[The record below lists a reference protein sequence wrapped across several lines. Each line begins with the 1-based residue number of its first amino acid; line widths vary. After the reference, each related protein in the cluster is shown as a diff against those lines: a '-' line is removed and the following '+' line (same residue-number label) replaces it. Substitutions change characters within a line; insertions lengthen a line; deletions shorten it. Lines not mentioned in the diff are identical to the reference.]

1 MTAKQG
7 VNKDG
12 VNTGVNTKTRCGH
25 WCGQQNDSAK
35 HYSAVNYAA
44 KTGFLVRKEMVRSEV
59 RNESRVPEREII
71 AANAEMQARAEK
83 LYLAINADI
92 EKQKQKRKS
101 KERPN

>member
-12 VNTGVNTKTRCGH
+12 VNSGVNTKTRCGH

-59 RNESRVPEREII
+59 RSESMKMDRGGDDNFRQSLDETAP
-71 AANAEMQARAEK
+71 
-83 LYLAINADI
+83 
-92 EKQKQKRKS
+92 
-101 KERPN
+101 

>member
-59 RNESRVPEREII
+59 RSESMKMDRGGDDNFTLLGEAVARVQGKASFTICGW
-71 AANAEMQARAEK
+71 
-83 LYLAINADI
+83 DI
-92 EKQKQKRKS
+92 T
-101 KERPN
+101 P

>member
-1 MTAKQG
+1 MVTVNLQLLQGRVKQG

-12 VNTGVNTKTRCGH
+12 VNSGVNTKTRCGH

-59 RNESRVPEREII
+59 RSESMKMDRGGDDNFRQSLDETAP
-71 AANAEMQARAEK
+71 
-83 LYLAINADI
+83 
-92 EKQKQKRKS
+92 
-101 KERPN
+101 

>member
-12 VNTGVNTKTRCGH
+12 VNSGVNTKTRCGH

-59 RNESRVPEREII
+59 RSESMKMDRGGMITLG
-71 AANAEMQARAEK
+71 NHWM
-83 LYLAINADI
+83 
-92 EKQKQKRKS
+92 
-101 KERPN
+101 RPRPSLFSVSPK

>member
-12 VNTGVNTKTRCGH
+12 VNSGVNTKTRCGH

-59 RNESRVPEREII
+59 RSESMKMDRGG
-71 AANAEMQARAEK
+71 
-83 LYLAINADI
+83 
-92 EKQKQKRKS
+92 
-101 KERPN
+101 